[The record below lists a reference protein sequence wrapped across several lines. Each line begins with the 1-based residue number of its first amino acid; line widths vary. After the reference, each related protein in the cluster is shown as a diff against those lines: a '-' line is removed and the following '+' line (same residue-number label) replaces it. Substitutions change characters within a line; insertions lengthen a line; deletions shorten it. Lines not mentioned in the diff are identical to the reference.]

1 MSKLALRIFIS
12 FFAALVLTVLGA
24 IAVTSWLIAEKNA
37 SAEAELLAA
46 AQEAANA
53 LADGGVSSLRTW
65 ASNRSLTS
73 TNSLDILVID
83 ENGVDLLGRT
93 SPVTPRTSPLIGED
107 FFSYDLPAVLLNL
120 PTEMPELISDEG
132 ESFRLLAVETR
143 TGLGVFRD
151 VPLPLLLLSLGVTAL
166 VSFGLARS
174 ITRPIIALQQT
185 TEELAIG
192 KLDSRV
198 SETARSRRDE
208 IGQLARSLNSM
219 ANQISSLVRGQQQ
232 LLRDVSHEVRSP
244 LTRIRLASGLL
255 AQKDATAAATAARI
269 DVEVIRLDELIDK
282 ILDVSRLE
290 SGAVAWKR
298 ERLELQSIL
307 QTVLADAT
315 FEADQLGK
323 TLSSTLSDSPLEV
336 MGDRYWIQS
345 AMENVIRNALKHTPK
360 GALVEVL
367 LDRHESFARLRVRDS
382 GPGIQS
388 EELTKIFEPF
398 YRSTA
403 HRNERTDA
411 STGLGLAIVAQ
422 VMRAHDGRI
431 EAHNLGRD
439 ADCSGGFELCLQWPL
454 SASASH

>member
-1 MSKLALRIFIS
+1 MSKLALRIFVS

-24 IAVTSWLIAEKNA
+24 IAVTSWLIAERKV
-37 SAEAELLAA
+37 SAEAELFAA

-53 LADGGVSSLRTW
+53 LADGGVSSLKTW
-65 ASNRSLTS
+65 ASNRSIDS
-73 TNSLDILVID
+73 GNSLDILVMD
-83 ENGVDLLGRT
+83 ENGVDLLGRV
-93 SPVTPRTSPLIGED
+93 PPGTPRTSTSMSDD
-107 FFSYDLPAVLLNL
+107 FFAYDLPAVLLNL

-132 ESFRLLAVETR
+132 ESFRLMAVETH

-151 VPLPLLLLSLGVTAL
+151 VPLPVLLLSLAVTVL

-174 ITRPIIALQQT
+174 ITRPIIELQQT
-185 TEELAIG
+185 TEDLAVG

-208 IGQLARSLNSM
+208 IGQLARSLDSM
-219 ANQISSLVRGQQQ
+219 ARQISSLIRGQQQ

-255 AQKDATAAATAARI
+255 AQKDSTASATAARI
-269 DVEVIRLDELIDK
+269 DGEVTRLDELIDK

-298 ERLELQSIL
+298 EPLELQSIL

-315 FEADQLGK
+315 FEAEQLGK
-323 TLSSTLSDSPLEV
+323 TLSSTLSDSTLEII
-336 MGDRYWIQS
+336 GDRYWIQS
-345 AMENVIRNALKHTPK
+345 AMENVVRNALKHSPK
-360 GALVEVL
+360 AASVEVL
-367 LDRHESFARLRVRDS
+367 LDRHEAFARLRVRDS
-382 GPGIQS
+382 GPGIPI
-388 EELTKIFEPF
+388 EELTKIFDPF

-403 HRNERTDA
+403 NRNERTDA
-411 STGLGLAIVAQ
+411 STGLGLAIAAQ
-422 VMRAHDGRI
+422 VMRRHNGLI

-439 ADCSGGFELCLQWPL
+439 ANRSSGFELCLQWPL
-454 SASASH
+454 SESASY

>member
-1 MSKLALRIFIS
+1 MSKLALRIFVS

-24 IAVTSWLIAEKNA
+24 IAVTSWLITERKA

-53 LADGGVSSLRTW
+53 LADGGVSSLKTW
-65 ASNRSLTS
+65 ASSRSTDS
-73 TNSLDILVID
+73 TNGLDILVMD
-83 ENGVDLLGRT
+83 ENGVDLLGRV
-93 SPVTPRTSPLIGED
+93 PPGTPRASASISDD
-107 FFSYDLPAVLLNL
+107 FFAYDLPAVLLNL
-120 PTEMPELISDEG
+120 PTEMPELISDDG
-132 ESFRLLAVETR
+132 ESFRLMAVETR

-151 VPLPLLLLSLGVTAL
+151 VPLPLLLLSLAVTAL
-166 VSFGLARS
+166 VSLGLARS
-174 ITRPIIALQQT
+174 ITRPIIELQQT
-185 TEELAIG
+185 TEDLAIG

-219 ANQISSLVRGQQQ
+219 ASQIGSLIRGQQQ

-269 DVEVIRLDELIDK
+269 DGEVTRLDELIDK

-290 SGAVAWKR
+290 SGAVTWKR
-298 ERLELQSIL
+298 ESLELHSIL
-307 QTVLADAT
+307 QTVLADAA
-315 FEADQLGK
+315 FEAGQLGK
-323 TLSSTLSDSPLEV
+323 TLSSTLSDSPLEII
-336 MGDRYWIQS
+336 GDRYWIQS
-345 AMENVIRNALKHTPK
+345 AMENVVRNALKHTPK

-367 LDRHESFARLRVRDS
+367 LDRHEAFARLRVRDS
-382 GPGIQS
+382 GPGIPV

-403 HRNERTDA
+403 NHNERTDA
-411 STGLGLAIVAQ
+411 STGLGLAIAAQ
-422 VMRAHDGRI
+422 VMRGHNGRI
-431 EAHNLGRD
+431 EAHNLGRE
-439 ADCSGGFELCLQWPL
+439 ADRSSGFELSLQWPL
-454 SASASH
+454 ADSAIH